1 MIYFAF
7 MRLNIETIQINPQRL
22 LSLTGFRKIEFEELL
37 SVFEREW
44 DDYMIHQTFEGKL
57 RKRKSYTKS
66 NSVLPKGED
75 KLFFILFYYKQYPI
89 QEVMGANFNMSQ
101 PQVNSWL
108 QLLGVILRKALK
120 KLAVLPERNGKR
132 ISELLKDV
140 EVVIIDGVERAIL
153 RPKDNEEQKEYY
165 SGKKRVIL
173 SRTI

>member
-1 MIYFAF
+1 MQ
-7 MRLNIETIQINPQRL
+7 LNFETIRFNPQRL
-22 LSLTGFRKIEFEELL
+22 ISLTGFRKNEFEELL
-37 SVFEREW
+37 SIFDLEW
-44 DDYMIHQTFEGKL
+44 GDYTVRYTFEGKL

-66 NSVLPKGED
+66 NSVLPRTED

-101 PQVNSWL
+101 PQVNDWL
-108 QLLGVILRKALK
+108 QLLGVILRRALK
-120 KLAVLPERNGKR
+120 KLAVLPERNGRR
-132 ISELLKDV
+132 ISELLKDI
-140 EVVIIDGVERAIL
+140 EIVITDGVERAIL